1 MRTVPVS
8 PATLRRADA
17 ECADR
22 IECTD
27 ATSTITSSEIRLVS
41 RPRGLP
47 TLENFE
53 RAQSELAPPRDGQV
67 LVRNL
72 YMSVDPYMRA
82 RMHEEAYMPPFQPG
96 QALTGAA
103 IGEVVQSQA
112 SGLAPGD
119 IVSSAYGWREYFV
132 ADAADVRRIDR
143 PFQPV
148 STHLGVLGG
157 TGLSAWVGLNLVDVK
172 AGDRVFVSGAAGAVG
187 SIAGQLA
194 RLRGCFVVG
203 SAGSAAKVRMLRDEL
218 GFDAAIN
225 YRNGDLLGELKAA
238 APEGI
243 DVYFDNVGGEHLE
256 AAISIMRPHGRIS
269 ACGAI
274 STYNDERPSPGPRNL
289 FEIVTKRLTIRGF
302 IVLDSLDQMPRFV
315 AEVTPLVAA
324 GKLVSK
330 ETIVEGIDRAPQA
343 FIDMLRGGNVGKM

>member
-1 MRTVPVS
+1 VT
-8 PATLRRADA
+8 A
-17 ECADR
+17 
-22 IECTD
+22 
-27 ATSTITSSEIRLVS
+27 TITSSEIRLVS
-41 RPRGLP
+41 RPTGLP
-47 TLENFE
+47 TLANFE
-53 RAQSELAPPRDGQV
+53 RVQSELAPPGDGQV

-72 YMSVDPYMRA
+72 FMSVDPYMRA

-96 QALTGAA
+96 EVLTGAA

-112 SGLAPGD
+112 SGLSPGD
-119 IVSSAYGWREYFV
+119 IVSSLYGWREYFV
-132 ADAADVRRIDR
+132 ANAEDVRRIDR

-148 STHLGVLGG
+148 SAHLGVLGG
-157 TGLSAWVGLNLVDVK
+157 PGLSAWVGLSLVDVK

-194 RLRGCFVVG
+194 KLRECFVVG
-203 SAGSAAKVRMLRDEL
+203 SAGSPAKVRMIVDEL
-218 GFDAAIN
+218 GFDAGIN
-225 YRNGDLLGELKAA
+225 YRDGNLLTQLKAA

-243 DVYFDNVGGEHLE
+243 DVYFDNVGGDHLE
-256 AAISIMRPHGRIS
+256 AALTVMRPHGRIS

-289 FEIVTKRLTIRGF
+289 FDIVTKRLTIRGF
-302 IVLDSLDQMPRFV
+302 IVTDSLNQMPRFL

-324 GKLVSK
+324 GTLVWK

-343 FIDMLRGGNVGKM
+343 FIDMLRGGNVGKMLVKLG

>member
-1 MRTVPVS
+1 MT
-8 PATLRRADA
+8 A
-17 ECADR
+17 
-22 IECTD
+22 
-27 ATSTITSSEIRLVS
+27 TITSSEIRFVS
-41 RPRGLP
+41 RPAGLP
-47 TLENFE
+47 TLDNFE
-53 RAQSELAPPRDGQV
+53 RVQSELAPPGDGQV

-82 RMHEEAYMPPFQPG
+82 RMHEDLYMPPFQPG
-96 QALTGAA
+96 YALTGAA

-112 SGLAPGD
+112 GGLSAGD
-119 IVSSAYGWREYFV
+119 IVRSAYGWREYFV
-132 ADAADVRRIDR
+132 ANAGDVRRIDR
-143 PFQPV
+143 PVQPV
-148 STHLGVLGG
+148 SAHLGVLGG
-157 TGLSAWVGLNLVDVK
+157 PGLSAWVGLNLVDVK

-194 RLRGCFVVG
+194 KLRGCFVIG
-203 SAGSAAKVRMLRDEL
+203 SAGSAAKTQMLVDEL

-225 YRNGDLLGELKAA
+225 YRDGNLLGQLKAA

-256 AAISIMRPHGRIS
+256 AAISIMRAHGRIS

-289 FEIVTKRLTIRGF
+289 FQIVTKRLTIRGF
-302 IVLDSLDQMPRFV
+302 IVSDSLDQMPRFL

-324 GKLVSK
+324 GKLIGK
-330 ETIVEGIDRAPQA
+330 ETIVEGIDRAPQT
-343 FIDMLRGGNVGKM
+343 FIDMLRGSNVGKMLVKLT

>member
-1 MRTVPVS
+1 MT
-8 PATLRRADA
+8 A
-17 ECADR
+17 
-22 IECTD
+22 
-27 ATSTITSSEIRLVS
+27 TITSSEIRFVS
-41 RPRGLP
+41 RPAGLP
-47 TLENFE
+47 TLDNFE
-53 RAQSELAPPRDGQV
+53 RVQSELAPPGNGQV

-82 RMHEEAYMPPFQPG
+82 RMHEELYMPPFQPG
-96 QALTGAA
+96 HALTGAA

-112 SGLAPGD
+112 GGLSAGD

-132 ADAADVRRIDR
+132 ANAGDVRRIDR
-143 PFQPV
+143 PVQPV
-148 STHLGVLGG
+148 SAHLGVLGG
-157 TGLSAWVGLNLVDVK
+157 TGLRAWVGLNLVDVK

-194 RLRGCFVVG
+194 KLRGCFVIG
-203 SAGSAAKVRMLRDEL
+203 SAGSAAKTQMLVDEL

-225 YRNGDLLGELKAA
+225 YRDGNLPGQLKAA

-256 AAISIMRPHGRIS
+256 AAISIMRAHGRIS

-289 FEIVTKRLTIRGF
+289 FQIVTKRLTIRGF
-302 IVLDSLDQMPRFV
+302 IVSDSLDRMPRFL
-315 AEVTPLVAA
+315 ADVTPLVSS
-324 GKLVSK
+324 GKLIAK

-343 FIDMLRGGNVGKM
+343 FIDMLRGGNVGKMLVKLT

>member
-1 MRTVPVS
+1 MT
-8 PATLRRADA
+8 A
-17 ECADR
+17 
-22 IECTD
+22 
-27 ATSTITSSEIRLVS
+27 TITSSEIRFVS
-41 RPRGLP
+41 RPAGLP

-53 RAQSELAPPRDGQV
+53 RAQSELAPPGDGQV

-82 RMHEEAYMPPFQPG
+82 RMHEGESYMPPFPIG
-96 QALTGAA
+96 AALTGSA
-103 IGEVVQSQA
+103 IGEVVQSND

-119 IVSSAYGWREYFV
+119 IVSSMHGWREYFV
-132 ADAADVRRIDR
+132 AGAREVRRIDR
-143 PFQPV
+143 PVQPV
-148 STHLGVLGG
+148 SAHLGVLGG
-157 TGLSAWVGLNLVDVK
+157 TGFSAWVGLNIVDVK

-203 SAGSAAKVRMLRDEL
+203 SAGSAAKATMLTEEF

-225 YRNGDLLGELKAA
+225 YREGNLVARLRSA

-256 AAISIMRPHGRIS
+256 AAITVMRPHGRII

-274 STYNDERPSPGPRNL
+274 STYNDDDDRPSPGPRNL
-289 FEIVTKRLTIRGF
+289 FQIVTKRLTIRGF
-302 IVLDSLDQMPRFV
+302 IVSDSIDQMPRFIEE
-315 AEVTPLVAA
+315 ARPLWSA
-324 GKLVSK
+324 GKLRSK
-330 ETIVEGIDRAPQA
+330 ETIVNGIDRAPQA
-343 FIDMLRGGNVGKM
+343 FIDMLRGVNVGKMLVKLA

>member
-1 MRTVPVS
+1 VT
-8 PATLRRADA
+8 A
-17 ECADR
+17 
-22 IECTD
+22 I
-27 ATSTITSSEIRLVS
+27 ITSSEIRLAS
-41 RPRGLP
+41 RPTGLP
-47 TLENFE
+47 TLDNFE
-53 RAQSELAPPRDGQV
+53 RTASELAPPGDGQV

-82 RMHEEAYMPPFQPG
+82 RMYADAYMEPFQPG
-96 QALTGAA
+96 HVLTGGA

-112 SGLAPGD
+112 GGLAPGD
-119 IVSSAYGWREYFV
+119 IVNSVYGWREYFV
-132 ADAADVRRIDR
+132 ADAREVRRIDR
-143 PFQPV
+143 PVQPV
-148 STHLGVLGG
+148 SAHLGVLGG
-157 TGLSAWVGLNLVDVK
+157 TGFSAWIGLNLVDVK

-187 SIAGQLA
+187 SVAGQLA
-194 RLRGCFVVG
+194 KLRGCFVVG
-203 SAGSAAKVRMLRDEL
+203 SAGTAAKVRMLVEEL

-225 YRNGDLLGELKAA
+225 YRDGNLVGQLKAA

-243 DVYFDNVGGEHLE
+243 DVYFDNVGGDHLE

-302 IVLDSLDQMPRFV
+302 LVFDSFDQMPQFL

-324 GKLVSK
+324 GKLIGK
-330 ETIVEGIDRAPQA
+330 ETVVEGIDRAPEA
-343 FIDMLRGGNVGKM
+343 FIEMLRGGNVGKMLVKLG

>member
-1 MRTVPVS
+1 MTF
-8 PATLRRADA
+8 
-17 ECADR
+17 
-22 IECTD
+22 
-27 ATSTITSSEIRLVS
+27 TITSSEIRLAS
-41 RPRGLP
+41 RPCGLP

-82 RMHEEAYMPPFQPG
+82 RMHEDAYMAPFQPG
-96 QALTGAA
+96 HALSGGAV
-103 IGEVVQSQA
+103 GEVVQSQA
-112 SGLAPGD
+112 SGLSSGD
-119 IVSSAYGWREYFV
+119 IVSSMYGWREYFV
-132 ADAADVRRIDR
+132 ADAKEVRRIER
-143 PFQPV
+143 PVQPL
-148 STHLGVLGG
+148 SAHLGVLGG

-187 SIAGQLA
+187 NVAGQLA
-194 RLRGCFVVG
+194 KLRGCFVVG
-203 SAGSAAKVRMLRDEL
+203 SAGSEAKTRMLRDEL

-225 YRNGDLLGELKAA
+225 YRDGDLPGQLRAA

-269 ACGAI
+269 VCGAI

-289 FEIVTKRLTIRGF
+289 FQIVAKRLTIRGF
-302 IVLDSLDQMPRFV
+302 MVTDSLDQMPRFL

-324 GKLVSK
+324 GKLISK
-330 ETIVEGIDRAPQA
+330 ETVIEGIDRAPEA
-343 FIDMLRGGNVGKM
+343 FIDMLRGRNVGKMLVKLA